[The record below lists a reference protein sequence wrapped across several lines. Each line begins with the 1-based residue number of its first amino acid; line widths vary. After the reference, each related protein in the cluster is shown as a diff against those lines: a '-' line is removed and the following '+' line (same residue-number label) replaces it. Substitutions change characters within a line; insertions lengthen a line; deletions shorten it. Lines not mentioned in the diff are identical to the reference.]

1 MEILIQETDMATL
14 SFSSPG
20 RQVRPAT
27 MADIPAMQA
36 MYAHSKQI
44 MRSNG
49 NLLQW
54 TGNYPDMAQIRQ
66 DMEQGASFI
75 IEETG
80 QPVGTF
86 AFIVGEEPTYARI
99 EAGSWP
105 ENTPLY
111 GTLHRIA
118 CTPGTHCITTD
129 SIRWGFSQISCIRI
143 DTHADNRIM
152 QHIVEKAGFQ
162 YCGIIHVAD
171 GTPRKAY
178 QLTRNQVIPALQAYV
193 EQEIIPR
200 YAAFDKAHQEEH
212 VRHVIAQSLA
222 LAKYYPVAVNMVYAV
237 AAYHDTGLAEGR
249 DTHHM
254 ASGGIIRRDAQLR
267 RWFRE
272 EEIETM
278 AEAAED
284 HRASAKHEPRSI
296 YGKIVAEAD
305 RQIETESVIRRTIQ
319 FALSTQTADNQTI
332 DFQDQIK
339 ERCWQH
345 TLTHLQEKYGRN
357 GYLKLWI
364 PESPNAE
371 NLAKLQ
377 ALIDNREALAEM
389 FEKIYTKETGGCQN
403 R

>member
-1 MEILIQETDMATL
+1 
-14 SFSSPG
+14 
-20 RQVRPAT
+20 
-27 MADIPAMQA
+27 
-36 MYAHSKQI
+36 
-44 MRSNG
+44 
-49 NLLQW
+49 
-54 TGNYPDMAQIRQ
+54 
-66 DMEQGASFI
+66 
-75 IEETG
+75 
-80 QPVGTF
+80 
-86 AFIVGEEPTYARI
+86 
-99 EAGSWP
+99 
-105 ENTPLY
+105 
-111 GTLHRIA
+111 
-118 CTPGTHCITTD
+118 
-129 SIRWGFSQISCIRI
+129 
-143 DTHADNRIM
+143 M

-249 DTHHM
+249 DRHHI

-371 NLAKLQ
+371 NLAQLQ

-389 FEKIYTKETGGCQN
+389 FEKIYAKETGGCQN